1 MKVLV
6 TQSHLTLGNPRDC
19 TVHPSLHCA
28 SDFPGDNTGVR
39 LVPNRER
46 STSRL
51 YIVTVLI

>member
-6 TQSHLTLGNPRDC
+6 TQSHLNLGNPRDC
-19 TVHPSLHCA
+19 TVHPSLHGA

-51 YIVTVLI
+51 YIVTMLI